1 MRIWRISNHA
11 DLSGIGGLKVAGRW
25 HEKGRQ
31 VAYAADH
38 PSTALLEAL
47 VHLEIDAE
55 DLPDSF
61 QLIEIDVPAGL
72 SIGSIDSA
80 ELDKVSIRWKDDVRI
95 SRAQALPWFQEMKT
109 PVLRVPSVILSG
121 VSNYL
126 INPLHVDAGKIVI
139 VGVKRHPY
147 DVRLFGQT
155 ASPRTA

>member
-139 VGVKRHPY
+139 VGVKSHPY